1 MILINV
7 VEWRLGMK
15 ELRIKLFDTSR
26 TLKLM
31 DEFEGIGEDNKIIYD
46 RLVIYNQN
54 LLGHLGEHKVFN
66 YALIVERGKSQEAV
80 GSITMTDFKSSYLNP
95 FIYVTKSED
104 AKITILKEHIENEVT
119 ESVYNEYV
127 DSGNAYIFSAPYKLK
142 AQNSRNRSGYG
153 NIYNG
158 DILVY
163 EGTKYGE
170 TSSYLIVGVYIYK
183 SDGLWGHYDNKWG
196 EVKPRY

>member
-1 MILINV
+1 
-7 VEWRLGMK
+7 MK
-15 ELRIKLFDTSR
+15 ELHIKLFDTSR

-31 DEFEGIGEDNKIIYD
+31 DEFDGIDEENKIIYD
-46 RLVIYNQN
+46 RLVIYNEN
-54 LLGHLGEHKVFN
+54 LLGHIGKNKVFN
-66 YALIVERGKSQEAV
+66 YALIIERGKSQKVV
-80 GSITMTDFKSSYLNP
+80 GSITMTDLKSGYLKP
-95 FIYVTKSED
+95 YVSITKSEGS
-104 AKITILKEHIENEVT
+104 KNVLLKEHIENEVT

-127 DSGNAYIFSAPYKLK
+127 DSGTPYLFSVPYKLK

-170 TSSYLIVGVYIYK
+170 TSSYLIIGVYIYK
-183 SDGLWGHYDNKWG
+183 SDGFWGHYDNQWG

>member
-1 MILINV
+1 
-7 VEWRLGMK
+7 MK
-15 ELRIKLFDTSR
+15 ELHIKMFDTSR

-31 DEFEGIGEDNKIIYD
+31 DEFDGIGEGNKIIYD
-46 RLVIYNQN
+46 RLVIYNEN
-54 LLGHLGEHKVFN
+54 LLGSLGEHKVFN
-66 YALIVERGKSQEAV
+66 YALIVERGKCPNAV

-95 FIYVTKSED
+95 FIYVSKSED
-104 AKITILKEHIENEVT
+104 SKTILLKEHIENEVT

-127 DSGNAYIFSAPYKLK
+127 DSGKAYLFSVPYRLK
-142 AQNSRNRSGYG
+142 AQNSINRSGYG
-153 NIYNG
+153 NIYKG
-158 DILVY
+158 DVLVY

-183 SDGLWGHYDNKWG
+183 SDGRWGHYDNQWG